1 MINHDFQI
9 SKRDQEL
16 WHLFR
21 DNIEDY
27 KTIECLIKKGAS
39 LRVVNKQA
47 PIHSLVRHV
56 TEREYFPDKLKCIK
70 KMLDK
75 DHDLL
80 LLQDGK
86 TPLHYTL
93 QFKYPI
99 EQYKLLTSYP
109 VSQYEIPD
117 IDKITPLH
125 LFCKQINHYEKN
137 FEDFLGKITNFDPR
151 DIFKRTPL
159 HYLLKSNPKKKCVK
173 ALLECGVDVNS
184 KDSITPLHY
193 VTFKDPHKKSPI
205 TSKYQFQGKENES
218 KKKKK
223 KIPSINLS
231 RKRKHGNL
239 NQFTLD
245 SDPQENLK
253 IMNEQL
259 KKSIDNHNFGEDLLD
274 KEIYSNLKWQILT
287 SDLLIKN
294 GANLDIQDKWL
305 PEEHIHTNVLSGQ
318 LRSYRTFTHDFHD
331 LIKYEY
337 GWNFEMAT
345 KKILKCHTCIFNYRF
360 QNKITPE
367 MINTVFESPKI
378 KDIRPFIYWVYTG
391 LLSVPKDKELIQ
403 NILLTLGHLDLF
415 EIKNTRSKFLQDIE
429 KIMNQNIG
437 VDFKILLKDKYF
449 FVHKI
454 ILVARLSWFRNKL
467 LNPNGQFNSIS
478 ILKINSSCTIK
489 SFEIFISFVYTGRID
504 DNLNQDLV
512 DELLV
517 LCDHY
522 GLSKYSALYYQI
534 LVSHLRNKED
544 DN

>member
-1 MINHDFQI
+1 
-9 SKRDQEL
+9 
-16 WHLFR
+16 
-21 DNIEDY
+21 
-27 KTIECLIKKGAS
+27 
-39 LRVVNKQA
+39 
-47 PIHSLVRHV
+47 
-56 TEREYFPDKLKCIK
+56 
-70 KMLDK
+70 MLDK

-80 LLQDGK
+80 LLQD
-86 TPLHYTL
+86 
-93 QFKYPI
+93 
-99 EQYKLLTSYP
+99 YKLLTSYP

-184 KDSITPLHY
+184 KDFYTPLH
-193 VTFKDPHKKSPI
+193 FACK
-205 TSKYQFQGKENES
+205 FNAL
-218 KKKKK
+218 
-223 KIPSINLS
+223 LS
-231 RKRKHGNL
+231 VIK
-239 NQFTLD
+239 
-245 SDPQENLK
+245 
-253 IMNEQL
+253 
-259 KKSIDNHNFGEDLLD
+259 
-274 KEIYSNLKWQILT
+274 
-287 SDLLIKN
+287 LLIKY
-294 GANLDIQDKWL
+294 GANVNATTITSSLINKNFMSNHSKFEYNNYKQFGNTPLHLCTKHQKWL
-305 PEEHIHTNVLSGQ
+305 PEEHIHTKLLSGQ
-318 LRSYRTFTHDFHD
+318 LRSYRTITHDFHD

-478 ILKINSSCTIK
+478 ILKINSSFTIK

-534 LVSHLRNKED
+534 LVSHLRNKKD